1 MKTAKR
7 HNLILSKWFI
17 GLFLL
22 ISNITSGIAPGI
34 ADELK
39 SSKLR
44 AFDANYSLHI
54 AGLHVGYSKLSLSQ
68 SGDLWRWQTSSKTR
82 GVYSLLSN
90 KKPYSETRFSLIAG
104 RHLIQNILL
113 SDEGDKNLYETAHF
127 NWQNKQAKILRKK
140 VTSTASLNDDVYDY
154 HSINWLVV
162 NMIKAGQTELEV
174 DFYVKGEIVKSI
186 VKRIDN
192 RNIDTAGQKV
202 SAWVYEQTA
211 ANSSSKLQYYFNPEK
226 PLLPLK
232 IEKLK
237 PGKKTAILLL
247 KSATW
252 H

>member
-1 MKTAKR
+1 MNTATR

-22 ISNITSGIAPGI
+22 ISNIAPGI

-39 SSKLR
+39 LHP
-44 AFDANYSLHI
+44 FDANYSLHI
-54 AGLHVGYSKLSLSQ
+54 AGMHVGYSKLSLSQ

-90 KKPYSETRFSLIAG
+90 KKPYSETRFSLNAG
-104 RHLIQNILL
+104 RHLIQSILI

-127 NWQNKQAKILRKK
+127 DWQEKKVGILRKK
-140 VTSTASLNDDVYDY
+140 VASSVTLSGDVYDY
-154 HSINWLVV
+154 HSINWLVA
-162 NMIKAGQTELEV
+162 NMMETEKIELEI
-174 DFYVKGEIVKSI
+174 DFYLKGEVVKSI

-192 RNIDTAGQKV
+192 QNIDTAGEKV
-202 SAWVYEQTA
+202 SAWVYEQTTV
-211 ANSSSKLQYYFNPEK
+211 NSSSKFQYYFNPAK
-226 PLLPLK
+226 PLVPLK

-237 PGKKTAILLL
+237 PGKKAAVLLL
-247 KSATW
+247 KSVTW